1 MLPTPEAGRTQWR
14 RRRRVCVRE
23 QLVAWAGDC
32 MVRGSVELEDGRL
45 SDQLN
50 DREVVT
56 FYDVTLRS
64 LDDGHEVVLDEL
76 EVERLELHLVPVQG
90 RQGDPTKRIRT
101 VEERVS
107 LELGPYWVT
116 GNLHRMPTAQALAAL
131 TRRTRFVPLT
141 DAIVVMRDRPDDAP
155 MHEEVV
161 LINIDRIGKTETLSL
176 VPVMDD
182 WIETQPGAVGD
193 AAPADALPADALPG
207 AAPA

>member
-1 MLPTPEAGRTQWR
+1 M
-14 RRRRVCVRE
+14 RE

-32 MVRGSVELEDGRL
+32 MVRGTVDLEDGRL

-56 FYDVTLRS
+56 FYDAVLQS
-64 LDDGHEVVLDEL
+64 LDDGHEVAVGEL
-76 EVERLELHLVPVQG
+76 EVERTDLHLVPVQG
-90 RQGDPTKRIRT
+90 RRGDPTKRVRT

-141 DAIVVMRDRPDDAP
+141 DAIVVMRDRPDDEP
-155 MHEEVV
+155 MREEVV
-161 LINIDRIGKTETLSL
+161 LINLDRIGKTQAVSL
-176 VPVMDD
+176 VPVMVDE
-182 WIETQPGAVGD
+182 WETPAEPGGQ
-193 AAPADALPADALPG
+193 ALPG
-207 AAPA
+207 AATV

>member
-1 MLPTPEAGRTQWR
+1 VSAAAEGYG
-14 RRRRVCVRE
+14 VRE
-23 QLVAWAGDC
+23 EIVAWAGDC
-32 MVRGSVELEDGRL
+32 MVRGSVELVEGRL

-50 DREVVT
+50 EREVVT
-56 FYDVTLRS
+56 FYDATLRS
-64 LDDGHEVVLDEL
+64 LDDGHEVAMGEL
-76 EVERLELHLVPVQG
+76 EVERLELHLVPVRG

-141 DAIVVMRDRPDDAP
+141 DAIVVLRDRPDEAP

-161 LINIDRIGKTETLSL
+161 LVNLDRIGKTETVSL
-176 VPVMDD
+176 VPVMADD
-182 WIETQPGAVGD
+182 WVETEPGP
-193 AAPADALPADALPG
+193 AALFLPG
-207 AAPA
+207 VSPA

>member
-1 MLPTPEAGRTQWR
+1 M
-14 RRRRVCVRE
+14 RE

-32 MVRGSVELEDGRL
+32 MVRGTVDLEDGRL

-50 DREVVT
+50 EREVVT
-56 FYDVTLRS
+56 FYDAVLRS
-64 LDDGHEVVLDEL
+64 LDDGHEVAVGEL
-76 EVERLELHLVPVQG
+76 EVERHELHVIPAQG
-90 RQGDPTKRIRT
+90 RRGDPTKRVRT

-141 DAIVVMRDRPDDAP
+141 DAILIMRDRPDDEP

-161 LINIDRIGKTETLSL
+161 LINLDRIGKTQAVSL
-176 VPVMDD
+176 VPVMTEE
-182 WIETQPGAVGD
+182 WET
-193 AAPADALPADALPG
+193 PAEPDGLAFPG